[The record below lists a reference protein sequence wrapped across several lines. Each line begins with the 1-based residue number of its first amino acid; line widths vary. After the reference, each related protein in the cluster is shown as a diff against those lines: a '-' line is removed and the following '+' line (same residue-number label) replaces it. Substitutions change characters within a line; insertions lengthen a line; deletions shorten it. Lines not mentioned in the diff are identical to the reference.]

1 MENSN
6 VQSSL
11 ILPQRRHSVSQR
23 EYRHKQDGM
32 PANMNKQSFIKGL
45 KNRCTHLLRHPKA
58 TTEPSQL
65 VKVKR
70 RGSKLLLNPT
80 REEALKWAESL
91 DDLLSHK
98 YGLIAF
104 KNFLK
109 SEYNDEN
116 IDFWLACEDYKKINS
131 PAKRASKAKKIF
143 SDFVEPM
150 SPKELNLDY
159 YTKDNITQN
168 LQHPSCTCF
177 EAAQK
182 KVYALMENNCYAR
195 FLQSDLYQ
203 NILNNTQD
211 HHQT

>member
-1 MENSN
+1 M
-6 VQSSL
+6 QSSL
-11 ILPQRRHSVSQR
+11 ILLQSNHSLSKG
-23 EYRHKQDGM
+23 EYRHKQEGM

-45 KNRCTHLLRHPKA
+45 KNRCSHLLRHPKA
-58 TTEPSQL
+58 TTESSQL
-65 VKVKR
+65 VKVKP
-70 RGSKLLLNPT
+70 RGPKLLLNPT
-80 REEALKWAESL
+80 HEEALKWAESL

-116 IDFWLACEDYKKINS
+116 IDFWLACEDYKKIIS
-131 PAKRASKAKKIF
+131 PTKRTAKAKKIF

-150 SPKELNLDY
+150 SPKELNLDF
-159 YTKDNITQN
+159 YTKDKITQD
-168 LQHPSCTCF
+168 LQHPSSSCF

-182 KVYALMENNCYAR
+182 KVYALMENNCYSR

-203 NILNNTQD
+203 NILNNSQD
-211 HHQT
+211 HQQT